1 MATILVV
8 DDNVDMLDM
17 LSQFFEVK
25 GHRVITASDAEEGL
39 KKVIAERPPLVLM
52 DIMMPRMHG
61 VEALRRVKAID
72 PSIKVIMITAVDDK
86 DISEEALASGASDYI
101 TKPID
106 LQYLDTLVTFNLFD

>member
-8 DDNVDMLDM
+8 DDNADMLD
-17 LSQFFEVK
+17 LLTQFFETK
-25 GHRVITASDAEEGL
+25 GHRVITALNAEEGL
-39 KKVIAERPPLVLM
+39 KKVVSERPPLVLM

-86 DISEEALASGASDYI
+86 DVAEEALSSGASDYI

-106 LQYLDTLVTFNLFD
+106 LQYLDTLVTFNLFE